1 MKKNLK
7 LIISIMSVLILL
19 AGCGTTNEKEKETST
34 EVFNRVKDSGTLKI
48 GFEGTYPPYNYV
60 DEKDNYVGFDVDISK
75 EIAKRLGVEAEFVA
89 APWDSLIGGLKADKF
104 DIIIA
109 QMAITEERR
118 KSVDFTDSYVI
129 TGSVIITTE
138 DNKELTNPDK
148 LKGKKIGVVGGT
160 LFEEEANKIE
170 GADIRIYKNNADII
184 QDLKNNR
191 IDANINDPLYMGYN
205 IKTSDLPLVSSEE
218 LLNKLSIGMAIK
230 KDNADLTKEINNI
243 LKEMKEDGTYQT
255 IFKEW
260 FGIEPTME

>member
-19 AGCGTTNEKEKETST
+19 AGCGTTNEKVQGTSN

-48 GFEGTYPPYNYV
+48 GFEGTYPPYNFV
-60 DEKDNYVGFDVDISK
+60 DEKDNYVGFDVDISQ

-118 KSVDFTDSYVI
+118 KSVDFTDPYVI

-138 DNKELTNPDK
+138 DNKELTNPEK
-148 LKGKKIGVVGGT
+148 LKGKNIGVVGGT

-184 QDLKNNR
+184 QDLKNNK
-191 IDANINDPLYMGYN
+191 IAANINDPLYMGYN

-230 KDNADLTKEINNI
+230 KDNADFTEEINNI

-255 IFKEW
+255 IFKKW